1 MPEKGGGNISPAF
14 FVLLA
19 VVTEPLADDRSLVR
33 RCLAGEDAAFELTLD
48 LYRDR
53 VFSLLCRLAQN
64 PADAEDLA
72 QETFLKAFRNLSQYD
87 PSRPLLSWLFAIA
100 HNTAMD
106 FHRARNP
113 ALVSLDAEEAPLELP
128 ERTPRL
134 ELAVA
139 ASLRSREI
147 ELVLSSLPPLYREI
161 LILRHQEELDY
172 AEIGRIL
179 ELPSGTVKNRLF
191 RAREKLRTGLE
202 AAGLGECG

>member
-1 MPEKGGGNISPAF
+1 M
-14 FVLLA
+14 
-19 VVTEPLADDRSLVR
+19 TEPLADDRSLVR

-72 QETFLKAFRNLSQYD
+72 QETSLKAFRNLSQYD

-128 ERTPRL
+128 ERTPPL

-172 AEIGRIL
+172 GAPHRYGQEPPVPGPGETADRTRGRGAGGMRMKHF
-179 ELPSGTVKNRLF
+179 LPGT
-191 RAREKLRTGLE
+191 RT
-202 AAGLGECG
+202 